1 MARIRSL
8 KPEFWTDEK
17 VVAIS
22 PLARLL
28 FMGLWNFADD
38 EGRMVYSPMRIKL
51 QILPAD
57 SVDISALLGEIRGK
71 EMVNV
76 YEVDG
81 IEYLQIINF
90 GKHQKVDKRTPSK
103 YPPYINGTPNSPESQ
118 LFPTPDQGRE
128 GIKEGIKE
136 GIEEASSE
144 KPAALSPPCPH
155 EEIID
160 LYHEILPMGRQVRKN
175 LWRGSAR
182 EKHLQAR
189 WREEKDRQSTLWWGK
204 LFHHIAQS
212 EFLTGK
218 VPPRR
223 PGEKPF
229 EISLDW
235 IVEKGNFIKILEGKY
250 DG

>member
-1 MARIRSL
+1 VARIRSL

-17 VVAIS
+17 VVSIS

-38 EGRMVYSPMRIKL
+38 EGRMVYSPVRIKL
-51 QILPAD
+51 QILPSD
-57 SVDISALLGEIRGK
+57 SADISELLGEIRGK
-71 EMVNV
+71 DMVKV

-81 IEYLQIINF
+81 IEYLQILNF

-103 YPPYINGTPNSPESQ
+103 HPPYINGTPKSPE
-118 LFPTPDQGRE
+118 LPGIPPPEGKGRDQGRE
-128 GIKEGIKE
+128 GIKEDT
-136 GIEEASSE
+136 SSE
-144 KPAALSPPCPH
+144 KPSALSPPCPH

-175 LWRGSAR
+175 LWKGSAR
-182 EKHLQAR
+182 EKNLQAR
-189 WREEKDRQSTLWWGK
+189 WREDKERQSTLWWGK
-204 LFHHIAQS
+204 FFHHIAQS
-212 EFLTGK
+212 PFLTGQ

-223 PGEKPF
+223 PGDKPF

-235 IVEKGNFIKILEGKY
+235 IVEKGNFIKIVEGKY
-250 DG
+250 DE